1 MYLITFLCLNVVA
14 VLVYRIFVIFPQ
26 EERMVP
32 PRGHRDRVSHRHSGQ
47 FLSHAWRHVLL
58 SSNLPRYDVI
68 IGGKFTSVCNDV
80 VIHKDCTCSLQ
91 WCCFSRQSSWTINL
105 GFTTILRSFVGFE
118 YISNCILFWEMHW
131 STNKS
136 RHLFLYIQ
144 RLTRN
149 YNTQFWFPG
158 KRDIGHCA
166 MVWDWN
172 CPPGCTMVTDCH
184 DRCGAPGEYCCWCTS
199 PAPHRK

>member
-1 MYLITFLCLNVVA
+1 MYLLTFLCLNVVA
-14 VLVYRIFVIFPQ
+14 VLVYRICVIFPQ

-105 GFTTILRSFVGFE
+105 GFTNILRSSVGFE
-118 YISNCILFWEMHW
+118 YISNCILLERCIDLPINQSISFYTYRGWPETIIYNFDFQEREM
-131 STNKS
+131 
-136 RHLFLYIQ
+136 
-144 RLTRN
+144 
-149 YNTQFWFPG
+149 
-158 KRDIGHCA
+158 
-166 MVWDWN
+166 
-172 CPPGCTMVTDCH
+172 
-184 DRCGAPGEYCCWCTS
+184 
-199 PAPHRK
+199 